1 MRKRNIPTASPHDCS
16 VPTALT
22 ELTAAEFPP
31 AVLSVTFSVGVLWLF
46 MPHVRSSAPP
56 PRMRTQFDSVGRGYM
71 TSYLYTFFMQVYQ
84 TADHNEIMQVLGTE
98 VRVPNFQVI
107 IPFMLTH
114 LTSSRSSEPQNTWSK
129 INQELKN

>member
-1 MRKRNIPTASPHDCS
+1 
-16 VPTALT
+16 
-22 ELTAAEFPP
+22 
-31 AVLSVTFSVGVLWLF
+31 
-46 MPHVRSSAPP
+46 
-56 PRMRTQFDSVGRGYM
+56 MRTQFDSVGRGYM

-84 TADHNEIMQVLGTE
+84 TADHNEIMQVPGTE